1 MWLQRAW
8 YRFVWVV
15 VSALAHALCR
25 VEKHGSSNVPET
37 GPLIMVSNHL
47 HIFDPPL
54 VLAGMPY
61 REDIKMLA
69 AEKWGE
75 TWPANWFLRSMRTIF
90 VRRGEVDR
98 EALNKILA
106 ELDQGGIVGLAPEG
120 TRSRSGTMQRAKPGI
135 AYLAIKADV
144 PILPIGV
151 SGQNSVIAGWMRLR
165 RPRVVVRIG
174 QPFKLEPVHGRQKS
188 QQLQARSDEVM
199 RRVAVLVDEELRGV
213 YTDSVREMESTV

>member
-15 VSALAHALCR
+15 VSALARALCR
-25 VEKHGSSNVPET
+25 IEKHGSSNVPET

-47 HIFDPPL
+47 QLFDPPL
-54 VLAGMPY
+54 VLAGMTY
-61 REDIKMLA
+61 REDIKVLV

-75 TWPANWFLRSMRTIF
+75 TWPASWFLKSMGAIF

-120 TRSRSGTMQRAKPGI
+120 TRSRTGTMQRAKPGI

-144 PILPIGV
+144 PVLPIGV

-174 QPFKLEPVHGRQKS
+174 RPFKLEPVHGRQKS